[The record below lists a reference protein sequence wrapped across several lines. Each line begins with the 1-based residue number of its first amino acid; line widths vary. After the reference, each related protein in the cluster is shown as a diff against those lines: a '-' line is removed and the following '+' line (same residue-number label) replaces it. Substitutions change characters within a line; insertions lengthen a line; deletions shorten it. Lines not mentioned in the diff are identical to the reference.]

1 LDLDKKKELIIEVLK
16 SLKLEQIT
24 ILKITKLT
32 QIADY
37 FIICTADNMTLMQS
51 AIKDVAENMKKNGF
65 PLYVS
70 TTDGI
75 STWSVLDYGDI
86 ILHIFLESTRIRYK
100 LEEVWNE
107 APSLH
112 ISS

>member
-1 LDLDKKKELIIEVLK
+1 MELEKKKELIIEVLK
-16 SLKLEQIT
+16 SLKLEEIT
-24 ILKITKLT
+24 VLKITKLI

-37 FIICTADNMTLMQS
+37 FIVCTADNMTLMQS
-51 AIKDVAENMKKNGF
+51 AIKDVVEKMKKNGF

-70 TTDGI
+70 TTEEV

-86 ILHIFLESTRIRYK
+86 ILHIFLESTRIKYN
-100 LEEVWNE
+100 LEEVWSE